1 MECYM
6 RVSIC
11 RMTGLPVNKDDLV
24 NYKTD
29 FKRVFDKAD
38 ALCGK
43 DMLRLQKKIA
53 RLEEVLTKKYPTM
66 NEVEFPTTEQAWK
79 DLMNEYGN
87 IVVTRHRDKDEIIL
101 AIYDIESVQY

>member
-1 MECYM
+1 MK
-6 RVSIC
+6 VSIV
-11 RMTGLPVNKDDLV
+11 RMTGLPVNKEDLT

-53 RLEEVLTKKYPTM
+53 KLEDVLGKKYPTTT
-66 NEVEFPTTEQAWK
+66 EIDFPTTEQAWK